1 MVKKLFADGAPCKK
15 CAEVEQKMQQA
26 GQLERI
32 DQIVIADEADP
43 ASAGMLLAAQHNVDR
58 APFFIVEQDSGAV
71 EIYTVYFK
79 FVKEVLNAETSE
91 DEELQEIINDNPD
104 LDFI

>member
-1 MVKKLFADGAPCKK
+1 MVKKLFADGSPCKK
-15 CAEVEQKMQQA
+15 CAEVEHKMQQA

-32 DQIVIADEADP
+32 DQIVIADEADT
-43 ASAGMLLAAQHNVDR
+43 ASAGMLLATQHDVDR

-79 FVKEVLNAETSE
+79 FVKEVLNAQTSE
-91 DEELQEIINDNPD
+91 DDELQEIMNDNPD

>member
-58 APFFIVEQDSGAV
+58 APFFIVEQWTQVIG
-71 EIYTVYFK
+71 
-79 FVKEVLNAETSE
+79 FVQIHIRAHA
-91 DEELQEIINDNPD
+91 
-104 LDFI
+104 F